1 MKDIMYMYNVVSNG
15 CVVLKICV
23 LFVVFISI
31 LVFVVKDVNLFY
43 FGFCEIIVKY
53 FKYRILVF
61 FWWVLKYIFYLKE

>member
-31 LVFVVKDVNLFY
+31 LVFVVKEVNLFY
-43 FGFCEIIVKY
+43 FGFCEIIV
-53 FKYRILVF
+53 
-61 FWWVLKYIFYLKE
+61 